1 MCAFHQFYVINNYG
15 RGWEGLLWIWTRVE
29 ARSATSQP
37 SLLSQSLSRCCLGP
51 PLLPPMLMPQT
62 RETASSTHLHG
73 PVLTPRREDADATE
87 ALKQRALF
95 LASAPCRHD
104 NLVRLVGVTLDGT
117 VGVQSFVFELA
128 DEGSIDKHIHRLV
141 TPPGGR

>member
-1 MCAFHQFYVINNYG
+1 
-15 RGWEGLLWIWTRVE
+15 
-29 ARSATSQP
+29 
-37 SLLSQSLSRCCLGP
+37 
-51 PLLPPMLMPQT
+51 MLMPQT

-73 PVLTPRREDADATE
+73 PVLTPRREDAE
-87 ALKQRALF
+87 AMKQRALF

-104 NLVRLVGVTLDGT
+104 NLVRLVGVTLDDT
-117 VGVQSFVFELA
+117 RGVQSFVFELA